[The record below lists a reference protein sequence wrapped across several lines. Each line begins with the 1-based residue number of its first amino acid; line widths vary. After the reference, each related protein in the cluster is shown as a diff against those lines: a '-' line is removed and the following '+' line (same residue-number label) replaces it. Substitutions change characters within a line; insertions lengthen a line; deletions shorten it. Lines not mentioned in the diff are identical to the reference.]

1 MAKAI
6 LKGLEYL
13 HLKGIMHR
21 DLKPANIMY
30 NSGKAKAVILDL
42 GFATYFHKKDE
53 RILTHV
59 VGTPNYMSP

>member
-1 MAKAI
+1 
-6 LKGLEYL
+6 
-13 HLKGIMHR
+13 
-21 DLKPANIMY
+21 MY